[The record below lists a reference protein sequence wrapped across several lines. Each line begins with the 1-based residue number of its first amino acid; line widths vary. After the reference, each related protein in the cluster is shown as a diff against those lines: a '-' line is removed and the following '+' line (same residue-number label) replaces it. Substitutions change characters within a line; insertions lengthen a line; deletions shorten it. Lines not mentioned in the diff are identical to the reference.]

1 MNLHHPPRLAWFRTA
16 GLRGMF
22 LVHDLIPISHP
33 EYFLPAEDERH
44 RRRIE
49 TVARMADVVIF
60 NSAATKAA
68 WDDHVAKSGL
78 PRPRG
83 EVVPLGIEEVFHAGK
98 DGGTGLDTPIPYF
111 VVVGTME
118 ARKNLTFLL
127 QIWRQW
133 TRDGRRP
140 PARLVIVGRRGW
152 ESENVF
158 DLLDRSAA
166 LAPTVVEVAELG
178 DVAMAALM
186 RGARALLAPSLI
198 EGFGLPIA
206 EALSLGVPVIASAID
221 AHREVGGAFADYVDP
236 IDGPGW
242 LAALEDYVQ
251 ASSPRRL
258 QAVGQ
263 ARIYRPLTWDGH
275 IETVLEILDGTIEC
289 AGIS

>member
-1 MNLHHPPRLAWFRTA
+1 
-16 GLRGMF
+16 MF

-33 EYFLPAEDERH
+33 EYFLPEEDERH

-68 WDDHVAKSGL
+68 WDDHVAQSDL

-83 EVVPLGIEEVFHAGK
+83 AVVPLGVEEVFHARK
-98 DGGTGLDTPIPYF
+98 GGGAGLDTPIPYF

-127 QIWRQW
+127 QVWRQW
-133 TRDGRRP
+133 TCNGQRP
-140 PARLVIVGRRGW
+140 LARLVIVGRRGW

-206 EALSLGVPVIASAID
+206 EALSLGVPVVASGID

-251 ASSPRRL
+251 DCSPRRL
-258 QAVGQ
+258 Q
-263 ARIYRPLTWDGH
+263 RIRLAETYRPLTWDAH
-275 IETVLEILDGTIEC
+275 IGTVLEILDSPTEC
-289 AGIS
+289 AILRSNSAT